1 MQEFQCPTCER
12 VFETRRG
19 LGVHHSRR
27 HGEQLPNRECAECGE
42 QFYCE
47 YEKTYCSEDC
57 RSKAISFAGEH
68 NPNYSGGKETTTCDS
83 CGTEFEYYPSEK
95 EGVLCSTCVE
105 SVSWRELP
113 DIDGPANPRWNGGKV
128 TVSCDVCGTTVERYP
143 SEMDGEVT
151 LCSPACHHEWLSD
164 AFSGDGHP
172 NWRGGDTG
180 NYGQG
185 WNAVRREALE
195 RDEFEC
201 IHCGIDSDSLGRNP
215 DVHHIIPVRAF
226 VNSDGYEKT
235 DAHTIDN
242 VVSLCPSCHRRAE
255 FGHIE
260 AATLRAE
267 ANIVNSD

>member
-1 MQEFQCPTCER
+1 M
-12 VFETRRG
+12 
-19 LGVHHSRR
+19 
-27 HGEQLPNRECAECGE
+27 
-42 QFYCE
+42 
-47 YEKTYCSEDC
+47 
-57 RSKAISFAGEH
+57 
-68 NPNYSGGKETTTCDS
+68 DS
-83 CGTEFEYYPSEK
+83 
-95 EGVLCSTCVE
+95 
-105 SVSWRELP
+105 
-113 DIDGPANPRWNGGKV
+113 
-128 TVSCDVCGTTVERYP
+128 
-143 SEMDGEVT
+143 EVT
-151 LCSPACHHEWLSD
+151 LCSPDCRHEWLSD

-195 RDEFEC
+195 RDEYEC
-201 IHCGIDSDSLGRNP
+201 VHCGIGSESLGRNP

-226 VNSDGYEKT
+226 VKSNRHEKT

-255 FGHIE
+255 FGNIE